1 MKSLPQAMVLIAV
14 ANSKVSWPWGGEG
27 GGVSGKRT
35 VSALT
40 GGSQA
45 SKGWCPLVGEG
56 AGAVM
61 GTYGRGFSWCI
72 TQGLSKLVDNG
83 LITTILTLSQFTFRS
98 S

>member
-45 SKGWCPLVGEG
+45 SKGWFPLVGEG

-61 GTYGRGFSWCI
+61 GTYGRGFS
-72 TQGLSKLVDNG
+72 
-83 LITTILTLSQFTFRS
+83 
-98 S
+98 

>member
-45 SKGWCPLVGEG
+45 SKGWFPWWEKVQGQSWAPMGGGSLEPRRLS
-56 AGAVM
+56 GAVVLAQEP
-61 GTYGRGFSWCI
+61 S
-72 TQGLSKLVDNG
+72 
-83 LITTILTLSQFTFRS
+83 
-98 S
+98 